1 LTDDCVEIEVMM
13 ASPNELA
20 VLAEEQPVVSE
31 LPRARF
37 SNRRAY
43 AQTFAATVAIRI
55 LGVVSGVLA
64 ARLLGPEGRGEL
76 AVIIFLPM
84 LLEPL
89 GLLELPRSVAY
100 EVSRADEVSAA
111 VIATS
116 FWLAVGLGAIQ
127 ALLLAELLPLYLP
140 ADKSHLLSASRW
152 FMIYLPMVYITHT
165 LMGSDQG
172 RGKFGRFSLLLALPG
187 LFYVAALAVAWA
199 SGHVTPATFAA
210 CILTGALIVAAW
222 RAQMDRAS
230 ISHTLPDW
238 TTAQRLLKRGVSFYL
253 PTVVSIALYR
263 ADMFILVRMAST
275 DAIGLYAVAQAIA
288 LGQIGA
294 VNPFLQVGFSAV
306 AGETDVQ
313 KALQTLG
320 QHFRVAQLAVS
331 GVGLL
336 ALVVTPWLIRLMFGA
351 QFSGAVPAT
360 YLLIGS
366 TVVWGMEQVLEQG
379 LRAAGHPR
387 PGIISNLL
395 GLVVLVGF
403 GIPACARYGIV
414 GIASAALAAQCLNLA
429 VLIGFCV
436 SRLKMSARSFWAYDI
451 DSLSILLVSL
461 KAGWN
466 GLTNSRAS

>member
-1 LTDDCVEIEVMM
+1 M

-31 LPRARF
+31 LPRTRF

-165 LMGSDQG
+165 LMGSDQEG
-172 RGKFGRFSLLLALPG
+172 ASLA
-187 LFYVAALAVAWA
+187 
-199 SGHVTPATFAA
+199 
-210 CILTGALIVAAW
+210 
-222 RAQMDRAS
+222 
-230 ISHTLPDW
+230 
-238 TTAQRLLKRGVSFYL
+238 
-253 PTVVSIALYR
+253 
-263 ADMFILVRMAST
+263 
-275 DAIGLYAVAQAIA
+275 
-288 LGQIGA
+288 
-294 VNPFLQVGFSAV
+294 
-306 AGETDVQ
+306 
-313 KALQTLG
+313 
-320 QHFRVAQLAVS
+320 
-331 GVGLL
+331 
-336 ALVVTPWLIRLMFGA
+336 
-351 QFSGAVPAT
+351 
-360 YLLIGS
+360 
-366 TVVWGMEQVLEQG
+366 
-379 LRAAGHPR
+379 
-387 PGIISNLL
+387 
-395 GLVVLVGF
+395 
-403 GIPACARYGIV
+403 
-414 GIASAALAAQCLNLA
+414 ASAYFLR
-429 VLIGFCV
+429 
-436 SRLKMSARSFWAYDI
+436 SRDYFMSPH
-451 DSLSILLVSL
+451 LL
-461 KAGWN
+461 
-466 GLTNSRAS
+466 